1 MPEARRSVL
10 AAIQGFLQ
18 FRPES
23 GIQGVILNG
32 CTAMSYGA
40 LSKELARRFSI
51 RACGYLPRLPDCALE
66 SRHLGLVTAQEVS
79 DLKEKMQRLA
89 RAAEQTLD
97 FDALM
102 EIAKSAPPLSFAPPE
117 LPKPGASVRVGV
129 ARDKAFC
136 FFYEDSLALLR
147 KLGAELVDFSPL
159 TGEALPESLQGLY
172 LPGGYPELYAEAL
185 SQNEAMRESIRK
197 AVIGGLPCI
206 AECGGFMYLTEK
218 IGGFP
223 MAGAL
228 KGVCFDTGKLT
239 RFGYVTLTAQKDNL
253 LCRAGEQIPAHEFH
267 HWDAEAPGEDFLAEK
282 PSGRSWLCAHASKT
296 LYAGFPHFHFY
307 ANPSFAVRFLDAC
320 RKESCHAERPQAHG
334 D

>member
-1 MPEARRSVL
+1 M
-10 AAIQGFLQ
+10 
-18 FRPES
+18 
-23 GIQGVILNG
+23 
-32 CTAMSYGA
+32 
-40 LSKELARRFSI
+40 
-51 RACGYLPRLPDCALE
+51 
-66 SRHLGLVTAQEVS
+66 TAQEVS

-117 LPKPGASVRVGV
+117 LPKPGVPVRIGV

-159 TGEALPESLQGLY
+159 EDEALPENLQGLY

-197 AVIGGLPCI
+197 AVTGGLPCI
-206 AECGGFMYLTEK
+206 AECGGFMYLTEA
-218 IGGFP
+218 IGDFP

-228 KGVCFDTGKLT
+228 KGGCFDTGKLT

-253 LCRAGEQIPAHEFH
+253 LCRAGETIPAHEFH
-267 HWDAEAPGEDFLAEK
+267 HWDAEHPGEDFLAEK
-282 PSGRSWLCAHASKT
+282 LSGRSWPCAHASKT